1 MTDETVIPPTGLP
14 GSAPD
19 ETLEDDTAPPQ
30 KGRSGVFDL
39 ISALNRHDGQFA
51 AQEQRVATYVKEHLD
66 AISGMTIGD
75 LAAHCEVSKP
85 TVIRFCRSLG
95 CDGFRDFKLRLAQN
109 LAVSAQYMYSGG
121 APELPDTDSTLDHV
135 IGALYTSVETLRRQ
149 VDLEVLEAAKEVILG
164 TRQILFAGIGGG
176 SSMITQEAANRFF
189 RLGIPS
195 VHVSDSYLLQMRAAT
210 LGPDDTLFLVSAS
223 GEADAIVGAAEIAN
237 GYGATTICITKPET
251 RLAAAAQIPILVNV
265 PEDPA
270 IFKPT
275 ASRYVHLLI
284 VDALATAVAQEAA
297 ETTKE
302 NLRRIRASLTAYH
315 GRTGPQPLGD

>member
-1 MTDETVIPPTGLP
+1 MTYE
-14 GSAPD
+14 PD
-19 ETLEDDTAPPQ
+19 STLETQTQDATNNPMQPPQ
-30 KGRSGVFDL
+30 KGGPGVFDV
-39 ISALNRHDGQFA
+39 ISALNNLDGKFA
-51 AQEQRVATYVKEHLD
+51 AQEQRVATYVKNHLD

-75 LAAHCEVSKP
+75 LAHHCEVSKP

-95 CDGFRDFKLRLAQN
+95 CSGFKDFKLRLVQN
-109 LAVSAQYMYSGG
+109 LAVSAQYMS
-121 APELPDTDSTLDHV
+121 ASAIPELPDTDTAIDQV
-135 IGALYTSVETLRRQ
+135 IGALYASVGTLRKQ
-149 VDLEVLEAAKEVILG
+149 MQTSALDVAKDVILE
-164 TRQILFAGIGGG
+164 TKQILFAGIGGG

-195 VHVSDSYLLQMRAAT
+195 FHVSDSYLLQMRAAT
-210 LGPDDTLFLVSAS
+210 LGPGDTLFLVSAS

-237 GYGATTICITKPET
+237 GYGATTICITKPNT
-251 RLAAAAQIPILVNV
+251 RLANAAKIPILIDV
-265 PEDPA
+265 PEDRA

-275 ASRYVHLLI
+275 ASRYVHLVI
-284 VDALATAVAQEAA
+284 VDALATSVAQEAA